1 MTVKIQKWGNS
12 RGIRIPKVILDDL
25 FWSDNEEVDLTVS
38 DGKIIIERTEKAV
51 RPDIHELFA
60 GYKGSY
66 EPVDIDWGEPSGRE
80 VW

>member
-1 MTVKIQKWGNS
+1 MTVKIQKW
-12 RGIRIPKVILDDL
+12 GIRIPKVILDVL
-25 FWSDNEEVDLTVS
+25 VWSDNEEVDLTVS

-66 EPVDIDWGEPSGRE
+66 EPVDIDWGESSGRE